1 MNDSQP
7 LIGTASQTI
16 WLPPLMDQLQEKVE
30 QPNGEPPKNKKQ
42 NCIDHQSD
50 LTNSCRLFLT
60 SRISKVGKP

>member
-30 QPNGEPPKNKKQ
+30 QPNGEPPKNKNFAK
-42 NCIDHQSD
+42 I
-50 LTNSCRLFLT
+50 TN
-60 SRISKVGKP
+60 RILPTLVDYF